1 MPGKPGHARRLPDGS
16 TASGRRGRQRDKSG
30 RHSARAACRAPRRDR
45 VDALGSDD
53 LGGPMGIPPKWFSK
67 PHKPK
72 YRASRTRAPGASQ
85 ARSRE
90 TRLERVNPPHSTPP
104 LCVGC
109 VPKIVLIRSNPAAV
123 RFRAH
128 SASPFQLANSG
139 VRPQEPGRA
148 FFSATSRAVRLHT
161 TRVRSALILDP
172 EVGTGIEGPAV
183 FRGTQ
188 CAN

>member
-67 PHKPK
+67 PHKRK

-90 TRLERVNPPHSTPP
+90 TRLERVGRPTPP
-104 LCVGC
+104 RPCAAQGAPGALFSAN
-109 VPKIVLIRSNPAAV
+109 RS
-123 RFRAH
+123 
-128 SASPFQLANSG
+128 
-139 VRPQEPGRA
+139 PQSQQGI
-148 FFSATSRAVRLHT
+148 FSATSRAVRLHT
-161 TRVRSALILDP
+161 TRARSALILDS